1 MSKKTLIRM
10 ISENKGGNRPARYA
24 VIAGKLT
31 AAEMCSLAWAADV
44 ENDELKDFIRG
55 NRPLDGVAAVYA
67 ASAIAVALG
76 GNWACSLDA
85 LLTASCAASYAAFQN
100 AKRAKATAQ
109 RNLNEA
115 IEAASTAFKA
125 TNPRPDDVN
134 IPDYDAVCKSWTTE
148 YWNATH
154 TDEIEN
160 LRRACT
166 KAEDEYDHEKTE
178 YDKACLEVDKGYRT
192 ALALRRAN
200 MTWKEADKPDNETK

>member
-10 ISENKGGNRPARYA
+10 ISENKGGKKPARYA

-31 AAEMCSLAWAADV
+31 AAEMVSLAWAAEV
-44 ENDELKDFIRG
+44 ENDELKEFIRG

-76 GNWACSLDA
+76 GNWKCSLDA
-85 LLTASCAASYAAFQN
+85 ILTASCAASYSAFQN

-125 TNPRPDDVN
+125 TNPRPNDVN
-134 IPDYDAVCKSWTTE
+134 IPDYEAIVKAWTND

-154 TDEIEN
+154 TDEIEE

-166 KAEDEYDHEKTE
+166 KAENDYDKEKAE
-178 YDKACLEVDKGYRT
+178 YDKACLEVDSGYRT
-192 ALALRRAN
+192 ALSLRRAG
-200 MTWKEADKPDNETK
+200 MTWKEADKPDAESK